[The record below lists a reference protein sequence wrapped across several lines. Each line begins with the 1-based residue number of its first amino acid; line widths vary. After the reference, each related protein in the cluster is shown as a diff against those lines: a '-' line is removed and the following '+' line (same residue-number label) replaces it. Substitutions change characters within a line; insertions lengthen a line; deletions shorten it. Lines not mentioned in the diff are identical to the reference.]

1 MPSDDERVKLSV
13 AEASALG
20 ERGLQRIGY
29 SAEEARVIA
38 AHLIDSELCGYGA
51 IGLTRILTIMEHP
64 RTQQPRTPIRVVHE
78 TPVSALIDG
87 GNYVGMYAAYRSAL
101 IAIEKARANR
111 YALVGM
117 HNAFLSGRNSY
128 YLEMIA
134 RAGFVGIHSA
144 CGAPLVAPQG
154 GMAPAFGTNPIAF
167 GLPND
172 PDPLIFDMGTSA
184 LMHGDVI
191 LATRLQQPLP
201 EGAAIDAQGRPTRDP
216 AAALAGSILPFGGH
230 KGAGLAFIVQAL
242 GLLGGAALARGQVQ
256 DFGFL
261 FVVFDPGLLVPP
273 AEFKHQL
280 TELIERVRATPKQPG
295 VDAIRIPSERAF
307 RERERRRRVG
317 ISLPRPLY
325 DRIVAI

>member
-1 MPSDDERVKLSV
+1 MNDERVMLSV

-20 ERGLQRIGY
+20 ERGLQRIDY
-29 SAEEARVIA
+29 NLEEARVIT
-38 AHLIDSELCGYGA
+38 AHLIDAELCGYDA
-51 IGLTRILTIMEHP
+51 IGLTRILTIAEHP
-64 RTQQPRTPIRVVHE
+64 RSRQPRTAVRVVHE

-87 GNYVGMYAAYRSAL
+87 GNYVGMYAAHQAAQ

-117 HNAFLSGRNSY
+117 HNAFLSGRNAY

-144 CGAPLVAPQG
+144 CGAPLVAPLG

-167 GLPND
+167 GMPND

-184 LMHGDVI
+184 LMLGDVI
-191 LATRLQQPLP
+191 LAGRLKQRLP
-201 EGAAIDAQGRPTRDP
+201 EGAAIDAQGRPTCDP
-216 AAALAGSILPFGGH
+216 EDALASSILPFGGH
-230 KGAGLAFIVQAL
+230 KGSGLSLIVQAL

-261 FVVFDPGLLVPP
+261 FVLFDPGLLVPP

-280 TELIERVRATPKQPG
+280 TELIERVRATPRQPG
-295 VDAIRIPSERAF
+295 IEAIRIPSERAF
-307 RERERRRRVG
+307 RERERRRREG
-317 ISLPRPLY
+317 ISLPRPIY
-325 DRIVAI
+325 DRIDAL